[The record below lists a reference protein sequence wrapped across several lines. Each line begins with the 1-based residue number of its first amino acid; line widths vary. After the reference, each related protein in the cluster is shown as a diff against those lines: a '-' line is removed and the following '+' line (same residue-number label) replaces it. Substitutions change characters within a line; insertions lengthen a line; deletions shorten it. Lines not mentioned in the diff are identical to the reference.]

1 MEEEPRPCYA
11 CGRQFKNSRAYASH
25 RSHCSAKGEG
35 AEVGKFGRLSCSI
48 CGGKFQTD
56 YDIVLAHHFASCESV
71 RLAVQAAACG
81 NDDDWGHNDS
91 YGVGDDDDDGRLFA
105 SSTDVMSGC
114 DSTTILKREW
124 ANENPRIWNMDDL
137 LQKNKGEEW
146 KGDDHHLKDLCLKDK
161 LELTYLYLMYHK
173 GLSLDTV
180 QTFVNIATSVHG
192 AERIS
197 MKAADKRLKSCS
209 GGFPP
214 TPYDKECV
222 RVGRCNEFYVFTGIF
237 FTISLFLFRCLTTRL
252 IRCSTFRKR
261 SETGSRRTR

>member
-1 MEEEPRPCYA
+1 MEEHRPCYA
-11 CGRQFKNSRAYASH
+11 CGRVFKNSRAYASH
-25 RSHCSAKGEG
+25 RSHCSVKAEG
-35 AEVGKFGRLSCSI
+35 SEVGKVGRLSCTI
-48 CGGKFQTD
+48 CDGKFQTG
-56 YDIVLAHHFASCESV
+56 YEVVLAHHSAECKSI

-237 FTISLFLFRCLTTRL
+237 FTLSLFLFRCLTTRL